1 MKKQFLAV
9 LLSASMCAGLL
20 AGCGSSS
27 EGQTE
32 ADTKTEAGTNEGGS
46 ETAEDGEPIE
56 VTVGVAQQFTTLDPG
71 LSTETVNRFAIAHMY
86 SGLYKK
92 LEDGSV
98 VPELAAE
105 EAEVSEDGLTYTVKI
120 KEGLTWS
127 DGEPVTANDFVY
139 AVNRNL
145 TYGAENGFVTD
156 KLVRYLE
163 GAEEY
168 LADTEVDL
176 STFSF
181 AGVEALD
188 DTTVVYHLKTPCAFF
203 TGLLCG
209 SAFLPLR
216 EDVAE
221 PGFSEWSV
229 EPGYPVTGAYVLDY
243 GNENEKVVLTKNE
256 NYYDAENVTVDQITF
271 QVMPDMDAQ
280 AAAFKTGDIDAA
292 LSINASIVATYEN
305 PEELWNRPQQ
315 SVYSIDLNSGETGPE
330 ALKDVN
336 VRRALAVAINREEI
350 VKAINAGDFY
360 TPLYG
365 YVPHG
370 MMGAEKDFREES
382 DEKQK
387 FQEYDPELAKELLA
401 EAGYDESNPLTL
413 RYKYSNNS
421 IHADVA
427 QMLEQMWKA
436 VGINIELDVVESGVF
451 YDQVDQGDFDL
462 ARYGLSCSNDPSEFL
477 NQWTKAMQPVPA
489 VADDAYDQMMTD
501 VTKIIDRTDYM
512 NELHEIEK
520 YLVED
525 QVYVIPL
532 FDFNEPALKSEH
544 LKGVYMVPG
553 DVPVYSYAYFE

>member
-1 MKKQFLAV
+1 
-9 LLSASMCAGLL
+9 MCAGLL

-243 GNENEKVVLTKNE
+243 CNENEKVVLTKNE